1 MSEKVSDDEMS
12 LRLQSAEKKH
22 RYDLLQSEGLH
33 SQEMGK
39 IKSDVE
45 AKILI
50 NADLTKFTAKLR
62 KTVQEHEAML

>member
-22 RYDLLQSEGLH
+22 CSDQLQSEELH
-33 SQEMGK
+33 SQEMAK
-39 IKSDVE
+39 IKSEVE

-50 NADLTKFTAKLR
+50 NADLTK
-62 KTVQEHEAML
+62 

>member
-22 RYDLLQSEGLH
+22 CSDLLQSEELH
-33 SQEMGK
+33 SQEMAK
-39 IKSDVE
+39 IKSEVE

-50 NADLTKFTAKLR
+50 NADLTK
-62 KTVQEHEAML
+62 